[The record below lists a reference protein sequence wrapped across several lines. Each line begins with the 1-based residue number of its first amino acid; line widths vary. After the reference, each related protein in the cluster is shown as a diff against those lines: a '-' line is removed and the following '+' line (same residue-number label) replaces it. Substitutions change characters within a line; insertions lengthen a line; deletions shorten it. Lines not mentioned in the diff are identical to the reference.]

1 MNSAPQQFPLSMTS
15 LVVSAASLRVL
26 ALHRPARNYLS
37 RHSRLFLSPL
47 FHFSMSVS
55 IAMTSLANSE
65 PAPAAAHSPNSD
77 EEIEDEVD
85 WDNPAPIQEC
95 LLVKLDSTLHEKMG
109 VIKEFLT
116 ILILLLILIG
126 FL

>member
-1 MNSAPQQFPLSMTS
+1 
-15 LVVSAASLRVL
+15 
-26 ALHRPARNYLS
+26 
-37 RHSRLFLSPL
+37 
-47 FHFSMSVS
+47 
-55 IAMTSLANSE
+55 MTSLANSE

-116 ILILLLILIG
+116 ILILFLIRIWFLYNG
-126 FL
+126 FSKDERDLRDSFFRIYINC